1 MARTTDWENRIGRRV
16 TLRDLHI
23 LSTVVRWGSMAK
35 AASHLAMSQSA
46 VSESISHLEAAISVR
61 LLDRTPQG
69 IEPTIYAETL
79 LKRGHVVFDELQQA
93 IEDIEF
99 LANPTVG
106 EVRIAC
112 PEFLTE
118 WLMPR
123 TIDNLSCRFPQVV
136 VRVFQPDTTTL
147 EHRELRERGVDI
159 VVTRVP
165 KNFASDIFDIELL
178 FDDPHFVVAGA
189 GSRWAQRHKIA
200 IAELSNEPWII
211 PPSPVLETLL
221 KEMFETEGLKP
232 PSRRVIA
239 GSVILRM
246 HLLATGRFLSLF
258 PKSVLRTAAQQ
269 WSIKVLPF
277 DLRAKAQPIAILTL
291 KNRTLSRVAQVF
303 IEELR
308 AVAKEVPAAASTA
321 KD

>member
-1 MARTTDWENRIGRRV
+1 MARTTDWENRIGRRI

-123 TIDNLSCRFPQVV
+123 TIDKLSCRFPQVV

-147 EHRELRERGVDI
+147 EHRG
-159 VVTRVP
+159 
-165 KNFASDIFDIELL
+165 
-178 FDDPHFVVAGA
+178 VAGT
-189 GSRWAQRHKIA
+189 QR
-200 IAELSNEPWII
+200 
-211 PPSPVLETLL
+211 
-221 KEMFETEGLKP
+221 
-232 PSRRVIA
+232 
-239 GSVILRM
+239 
-246 HLLATGRFLSLF
+246 
-258 PKSVLRTAAQQ
+258 
-269 WSIKVLPF
+269 
-277 DLRAKAQPIAILTL
+277 
-291 KNRTLSRVAQVF
+291 
-303 IEELR
+303 
-308 AVAKEVPAAASTA
+308 
-321 KD
+321 

>member
-123 TIDNLSCRFPQVV
+123 TIKQAVVSISASRCSCFSAGY
-136 VRVFQPDTTTL
+136 
-147 EHRELRERGVDI
+147 HDI
-159 VVTRVP
+159 GT
-165 KNFASDIFDIELL
+165 SG
-178 FDDPHFVVAGA
+178 VAGT
-189 GSRWAQRHKIA
+189 QR
-200 IAELSNEPWII
+200 
-211 PPSPVLETLL
+211 
-221 KEMFETEGLKP
+221 
-232 PSRRVIA
+232 
-239 GSVILRM
+239 
-246 HLLATGRFLSLF
+246 
-258 PKSVLRTAAQQ
+258 
-269 WSIKVLPF
+269 
-277 DLRAKAQPIAILTL
+277 
-291 KNRTLSRVAQVF
+291 
-303 IEELR
+303 
-308 AVAKEVPAAASTA
+308 
-321 KD
+321 

>member
-123 TIDNLSCRFPQVV
+123 TIDKLSCRFPQVV

-147 EHRELRERGVDI
+147 EHRELRERSVDI

-165 KNFASDIFDIELL
+165 KNFASDIFDIEVL

-246 HLLATGRFLSLF
+246 HLLATGRFLSVF

-277 DLRAKAQPIAILTL
+277 DLRAKAQPIGILTL